1 MPGDKDTATALQKK
15 FYGNP
20 QGLAQHL
27 VNICLNSVNVV
38 REVFLLLDNFSTL
51 DVGCRFLN
59 LLPTATLLKMVKS
72 KIGKA
77 FGAELLIWLSTLR
90 HNSSEGVCPRVDFVI
105 ELKRLKDAVDN
116 SNPQDDGE
124 NPYYTI
130 DAGIV
135 LEADALAIIDKIAP
149 LYFAKV
155 GKKFNVNSGTR
166 DARRQANAMLGVIEA
181 GGTNLPK
188 YPNRQAV
195 GEILDAYRKAKA
207 AGSSRDGIV
216 QAMAQVIQ
224 NQIDTR
230 GYYISPHLRA
240 GAIDISVKG
249 DTGVPAMLKAEQEI
263 MIKIAKSVITQ
274 GDAFYENEPPHIHI
288 QFK

>member
-1 MPGDKDTATALQKK
+1 MPDDKDIALALQRK
-15 FYGNP
+15 FYGDP

-27 VNICLNSVNVV
+27 ANICLNSTGVV
-38 REVFLLLDNFSTL
+38 REVFVFLDRFSTY

-59 LLPTATLLKMVKS
+59 LLSSATLLKLVNTK
-72 KIGKA
+72 KGK
-77 FGAELLIWLSTLR
+77 EMCQMLLRWLLNPDPL
-90 HNSSEGVCPRVDFVI
+90 NSDQPICPGIDFVI
-105 ELKRLKDAVDN
+105 QLKKLKDAIDN
-116 SNPQDDGE
+116 SSPKDDG

-135 LEADALAIIDKIAP
+135 LEADALAVLDKIGP

-155 GKKFNVNSGTR
+155 GEKFNVNSGTR
-166 DARRQANAMLGVIEA
+166 NARSQANAMLGVIEA

-195 GEILDAYRKAKA
+195 NEILDAYRKAKA
-207 AGSSRDGIV
+207 AGKSRDGIV
-216 QAMAQVIQ
+216 QAMAQAIQ
-224 NQIDTR
+224 NQIDSR
-230 GYYISPHLRA
+230 GYYISPHLIA

-249 DTGVPAMLKAEQEI
+249 DTGVPAMLKAEQKI
-263 MIKIAKSVITQ
+263 MIEIAKSVITK